1 MSITHLLVAVL
12 GVLGAAFLL
21 RLAVWAYRE
30 RQGFT
35 ECGACL
41 RTEWCAIPATE
52 AARSLR
58 IAVRAGGTRQNPPV
72 VLVQGFGIGSGYLVP
87 LAAELSSRMR
97 VYVPDLPGHGASD
110 HDTRPQDIPELAAS
124 LGAWMDRAGLP
135 TAVLVGHSLGSQVV
149 VELAVQRPG
158 LVSGLVLLGPTLDPN
173 SRTLVRLLG
182 RAVLTGLFERLTVY
196 YWLLRDYPRAGLR
209 VLRAELRSMLRH
221 QVEDLL
227 PRVAAPVRVVRG
239 TRDAVVPRR
248 WADAVTKL
256 AGAPPPIEIS
266 RWAHAVHY
274 DAPRQVAV
282 VVTELVEAIRTG
294 GSINLRNAS
303 GPSDP
308 WVPRIGDSRHDPPRA

>member
-12 GVLGAAFLL
+12 VALGAGFLL
-21 RLAVWAYRE
+21 RLVVRAYRE

-41 RTEWCAIPATE
+41 RTEWWSIPASG

-58 IAVRAGGTRQNPPV
+58 LAVRAGGTGQDPPV
-72 VLVQGFGIGSGYLVP
+72 VLVQGFGIGSGYFVP
-87 LAAELSSRMR
+87 LAAELSSRVR
-97 VYVPDLPGHGASD
+97 VYAPDLPGHGASD
-110 HDTRPQDIPELAAS
+110 HDTRPQDIAELAAS
-124 LGAWMDRAGLP
+124 IGAWMDVAGLR
-135 TAVLVGHSLGSQVV
+135 TAVLVGHSLGCQVV

-158 LVSGLVLLGPTLDPN
+158 LVSGLVLLGPTLDPDP
-173 SRTLVRLLG
+173 RTLPRLLG

-196 YWLLRDYPRAGLR
+196 YWLLHDYPRAGLR

-221 QVEDLL
+221 RVEDLL
-227 PRVAAPVRVVRG
+227 PHVAVPARVVRG

-248 WADAVTKL
+248 WAAAVAKL

-266 RWAHAVHY
+266 RGAHAVHY
-274 DAPRQVAV
+274 DAPRQVAA
-282 VVTELVEAIRTG
+282 VVTELVEAIRNG
-294 GSINLRNAS
+294 GSINLRDAS